1 MPMRKMFAFILSLFL
16 FATCSV
22 PALAAEVPTAS
33 DVTQENPLRYAT
45 KADIYNEVSKLTMVA
60 EHVQEDEAATVEDF
74 LRAFSFHRRYIQ
86 ETADGFFYPAGDG
99 MWMSA
104 EEWMDLVSRTDSP
117 ITLEEVQSIVQRTI
131 ECDELLKTHHIPDT
145 YDRYK
150 DVIDAFFGEFSSLF
164 AGNKE
169 AAKYWVGVLNG
180 GGIYNPA
187 QFSSVLH
194 EMAHEKSARKAEKFL
209 RRDGSGEAWQVI
221 WSSKPSKIFPY
232 NPKER
237 DNQELQV
244 LTLPSTLTIVSKKDV
259 PKDVQDTA
267 WYKTYFDS
275 GSASNTFGIY
285 GMLEEFC
292 AGTIDIRCRVI
303 STSIGYHGSK
313 FSEDYLQGYY
323 FWDAAIGTYLSK
335 LEETN
340 PKKYNQ
346 LISDNCII
354 GLLNDTVGFIDEQ
367 INLVKVTPTNDEEV
381 LALKAWA
388 KESGVRNFL
397 ESHD

>member
-1 MPMRKMFAFILSLFL
+1 MRKIFALILSALL

-22 PALAAEVPTAS
+22 PALAVEVPAVS
-33 DVTQENPLRYAT
+33 DAALEDTLRFAT
-45 KADIYNEVSKLTMVA
+45 KADVYNEVSKLTMVT
-60 EHVQEDEAATVEDF
+60 EPVQEDEVATVEDF
-74 LRAFSFHRRYIQ
+74 LRAFSFHRRYIL
-86 ETADGFFYPAGDG
+86 ETADGFFYPAGDS

-117 ITLEEVQSIVQRTI
+117 ITLEEVQTIVQRTI

-150 DVIDAFFGEFSSLF
+150 DVLDAFFGEFSSLF
-164 AGNKE
+164 EGNKE
-169 AAKYWVGVLNG
+169 AAKYWVGVLSG
-180 GGIYNPA
+180 GGVYEPA

-194 EMAHEKSARKAEKFL
+194 EMAHERSARKAGRFL

-221 WSSKPSKIFPY
+221 WSSKPSKIYPY

-244 LTLPSTLTIVSKKDV
+244 MSLPSTLTIVSKKDV
-259 PKDVQDTA
+259 PKDVQGTL

-292 AGTIDIRCRVI
+292 AGTIAIRCRVI
-303 STSIGYHGSK
+303 STSIGYHGRE

-335 LEETN
+335 LEEKY
-340 PKKYNQ
+340 PAKYNE
-346 LISDNCII
+346 LMADKCII
-354 GLLNDTVGFIDEQ
+354 GLLNDTIEFIDEQ
-367 INLVKVTPTNDEEV
+367 IDYMRVAPTKDEEV

-388 KESGVRNFL
+388 RESGVRNL
-397 ESHD
+397 LG